1 MSVPP
6 IPTPE
11 ESDSVLAELLSAHAD
26 ALIAGR
32 PFATPSRADAAP
44 LLELATRLSEA
55 LVPVD
60 PDTAF
65 FTRLK
70 AELLA
75 VPLPTTPTLSTR
87 WRSLPAR
94 TRFVARVGG
103 LTITAGLALFAGI
116 RALDALRSGR
126 REASAA
132 KPSLL
137 TSTS

>member
-26 ALIAGR
+26 ALIAER
-32 PFATPSRADAAP
+32 PFLSPVGADVAP
-44 LLELATRLSEA
+44 LLELANSLKGA

-60 PDTAF
+60 PDLAF
-65 FTRLK
+65 YTRLK

-75 VPLPTTPTLSTR
+75 VPFPTTPTLSTR
-87 WRSLPAR
+87 WRNLPAR
-94 TRFVARVGG
+94 TRWVARVGG
-103 LTITAGLALFAGI
+103 LTLTAGLALFAGV

-126 REASAA
+126 RESPT
-132 KPSLL
+132 KPGLL
-137 TSTS
+137 TSTP